1 MRNPKKQGTESEV
14 RVYCKGAPD
23 FLLPRASSILINEK
37 DGIIK
42 AALNEKTSMSEQ
54 DIVKYLKC
62 NEKDNLDNLSAID
75 YLNVS
80 FAKKAYRNILLTFR
94 DMSMAEFNKIS

>member
-1 MRNPKKQGTESEV
+1 
-14 RVYCKGAPD
+14 
-23 FLLPRASSILINEK
+23 
-37 DGIIK
+37 
-42 AALNEKTSMSEQ
+42 MSEQ

-62 NEKDNLDNLSAID
+62 NEIDNLDNQSAID

-94 DMSMAEFNKIS
+94 DMSMVEFNKIS